1 MLLSKK
7 KLQGHF
13 TMSIEVHF
21 KLSGNE
27 TLNKKVLSSQGK
39 VRNNEAVRRVVRLNL
54 LEFEGRNQTGSVSSE
69 R

>member
-1 MLLSKK
+1 VLLSKK